1 MVLGKSTNFSPK
13 PYHLM
18 SDAFIFDALRTPRG
32 RGKTNGSLYE
42 VKPLDLLGTALEKLR
57 LRNQLDTKEV
67 NDAIIGCVT
76 PTDDQGFNIAK
87 AALIHAGWH
96 QNVGGLT
103 INRFCA
109 SGLEAINLTAAKIKI
124 GWSDLMVAGGLE
136 SMSRVP
142 MGSDSG
148 PLMYDPELINRA
160 DYIPQGISAD
170 LIATIEGFSRED
182 VDAFALSSH
191 HRAAAAMQAGYFSKS
206 LVPIYDRSDLLILDH
221 DEYAR
226 PDTDEHILQR
236 LRPSFAATGALG
248 FDEMALHK
256 YPLVEKINHVH
267 TAGNS
272 SGIVDAAAVVLM
284 GSKEKGQALGLKPRA
299 RILSIGNA
307 SVEPT
312 LMLTGPGPAAKQALQ
327 RAKMQ
332 AKDIDLWECN
342 EAFAAVVLKFQRDLD
357 IPHERLNVNGGA
369 IAMGHPLG
377 ATGAILL
384 GTLLDEMERRNVQTG
399 LVTLCVGGGMGV
411 ATIIERI

>member
-1 MVLGKSTNFSPK
+1 
-13 PYHLM
+13 M

-42 VKPLDLLGTALEKLR
+42 IKPLDLLGTALENLR
-57 LRNQLDTKEV
+57 TRNQLDTKEV
-67 NDAIIGCVT
+67 EDAIIGCVT

-87 AALIHAGWH
+87 AALIHCGWSER
-96 QNVGGLT
+96 VGGLT

-109 SGLEAINLTAAKIKI
+109 SGLEAINLAAAKIKI
-124 GWSDLMVAGGLE
+124 GWSGLMVAGGVE

-142 MGSDSG
+142 MGSDAG

-182 VDAFALSSH
+182 VDAFALHSH
-191 HRAAAAMQAGYFSKS
+191 QRAAAAAQAGFFVKS
-206 LVPIYDRSDLLILDH
+206 IIPIYDRNGLPILAH

-226 PDTDEHILQR
+226 PDTDEAILQR
-236 LRPSFAATGALG
+236 LRPSFASVGAVG

-256 YPLVEKINHVH
+256 YPLLEKINHVH

-272 SGIVDAAAVVLM
+272 SGIVDAAALVLM
-284 GSKEKGQALGLKPRA
+284 GDKEKGAALGLKPRA

-307 SVEPT
+307 GVEPT
-312 LMLTGPGPAAKQALQ
+312 LMLSGPGPAALQALK
-327 RAKMQ
+327 RAKMT

-342 EAFAAVVLKFQRDLD
+342 EAFAAVVLKFQRDLN
-357 IPHERLNVNGGA
+357 IPHDRLNVNGGA

-377 ATGAILL
+377 ATGAILM
-384 GTLLDEMERRNVQTG
+384 GTLLDELERRGLSTG

-411 ATIIERI
+411 ATIIERV